1 MAMDGLLLLLAILG
15 LGAAPVL
22 LTATFST
29 WRRVNI
35 VGGATLLILVA
46 IAAFGP
52 QEPHPYI
59 PVIAMMTIGGLL
71 LGWLISYLITLSKSS
86 KPDPG
91 VQ

>member
-1 MAMDGLLLLLAILG
+1 MAMDGLLLLLAILS

-22 LTATFST
+22 LAATFSN

-35 VGGATLLILVA
+35 VGGATLLTLVA
-46 IAAFGP
+46 IVAFGP

-59 PVIAMMTIGGLL
+59 PIMAMMMIGGLL
-71 LGWLISYLITLSKSS
+71 LGWLIAYLITLSKSS